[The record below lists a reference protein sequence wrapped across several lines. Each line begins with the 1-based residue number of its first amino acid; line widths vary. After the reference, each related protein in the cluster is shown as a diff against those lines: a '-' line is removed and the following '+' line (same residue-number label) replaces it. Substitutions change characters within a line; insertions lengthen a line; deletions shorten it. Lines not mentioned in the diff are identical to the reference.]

1 MESERKEKVMKKVFD
16 KSTSRTLLCTLNH
29 FSKGAIHSE
38 AFLEL
43 LVTHCKR
50 LLERCY
56 TL

>member
-1 MESERKEKVMKKVFD
+1 MESERKEVMKKVFD

-43 LVTHCKR
+43 FVTYSKR

>member
-1 MESERKEKVMKKVFD
+1 MESERKEKVTRKVFD
-16 KSTSRTLLCTLNH
+16 KSTSRILLRTLNH
-29 FSKGAIHSE
+29 FSKVAIHSE

-43 LVTHCKR
+43 FVTHSKR